1 MEGSA
6 EVEEMQEAKREGER
20 VAWERERGQLLGE
33 AEVPTHACKRKHSTH
48 ARTHARMHA
57 CMHARTQAHTTVPKG
72 RAAEDPYATATKLR
86 QVATTNSGPKKRK

>member
-57 CMHARTQAHTTVPKG
+57 CMHACMHARTHARAYAYTRIRVYAHAGAAG
-72 RAAEDPYATATKLR
+72 RGAKA
-86 QVATTNSGPKKRK
+86 